1 MLCAQRVTERVRKT
15 KKKEE
20 TYVLE
25 NAVNQKK
32 KKEEDMEKHIL
43 NTRTA
48 EFYCTRVKHY
58 CTKER

>member
-1 MLCAQRVTERVRKT
+1 MRVTERVRKT

-32 KKEEDMEKHIL
+32 EEDTEKHVL
-43 NTRTA
+43 NNRAA
-48 EFYCTRVKHY
+48 EFYCTRVEHY